1 MENKDLYNNEMT
13 MEEWFYG
20 EKSNPITYPIHNIL
34 IPINDEWHEYIDTI
48 EKKAKLYDELM
59 NTMKG
64 SKALDNLLYEYE
76 MTQIEQ

>member
-20 EKSNPITYPIHNIL
+20 EKSNPKNDPIHNIL
-34 IPINDEWHEYIDTI
+34 INDEWHEYIDTI

-76 MTQIEQ
+76 MTQIEH